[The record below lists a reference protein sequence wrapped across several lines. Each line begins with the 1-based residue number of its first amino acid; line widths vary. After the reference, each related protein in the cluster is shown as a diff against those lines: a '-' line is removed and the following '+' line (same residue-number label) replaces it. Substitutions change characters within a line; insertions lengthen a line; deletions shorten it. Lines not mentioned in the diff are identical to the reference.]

1 MTLKR
6 QRWWGSLPTKQR
18 YLYREIAH
26 LKYKRSAEKYHANT
40 TWSST
45 VKRIALSHV
54 NCYTAH
60 IRALKHEL
68 DRTTVVTYT
77 ERYEGGPGICR
88 CEKCGGTFEE
98 FGQTYCCWCGRKI
111 VGCKSNE

>member
-1 MTLKR
+1 MTLER

-26 LKYKRSAEKYHANT
+26 LKHERSAEKYHANT

-45 VKRIALSHV
+45 VKRIALSRV

-68 DRTTVVTYT
+68 DRTTKKAAYKSYNGLTNY
-77 ERYEGGPGICR
+77 R
-88 CEKCGGTFEE
+88 CKKCGGTFEN
-98 FGQTYCCWCGRKI
+98 FGQSYCCWCGRKI

>member
-1 MTLKR
+1 MTPKR
-6 QRWWGSLPTKQR
+6 NQWWGNLPTKQK
-18 YLYREIAH
+18 YLYREIAR
-26 LKYKRSAEKYHANT
+26 LKYKRSAEKYHANR

-68 DRTTVVTYT
+68 DRTTVATYT
-77 ERYEGGPGICR
+77 GRYEEALDIYR
-88 CEKCGGTFEE
+88 CKKCGGTFEH

-111 VGCKSNE
+111 EGCN

>member
-1 MTLKR
+1 MTPER
-6 QRWWGSLPTKQR
+6 QRWWGSLPTKQK

-26 LKYKRSAEKYHANT
+26 LKYKRSSEKYHANT

-60 IRALKHEL
+60 IRAIKHEL
-68 DRTTVVTYT
+68 DRTTTMIYT
-77 ERYEGGPGICR
+77 GHYEGISPIYR
-88 CEKCGGTFEE
+88 CEKCGNEIKDI
-98 FGQTYCCWCGRKI
+98 GQWYCPWCGREIK
-111 VGCKSNE
+111 GWR